1 MRNIEFKYN
10 VGDCV
15 RFKSHYDSDASCDL
29 FDRAGTIVV
38 VADRADFGG
47 PAYKLSDDEDSWY
60 CEGCFEGLASGSEF
74 LAQQA
79 STSGVDTL
87 QGPETN
93 CDTEGSGELEVL
105 PLEEAKWYRISFSAK
120 LTPDDLKAMRKCF
133 FDAMNE
139 SMEIYDLEG
148 LEIKEA

>member
-10 VGDCV
+10 VGDYV
-15 RFKSHYDSDASCDL
+15 RFKSHYNSDASCDL
-29 FDRAGTIVV
+29 FDRAGTIAV

-47 PAYKLSDDEDSWY
+47 PAYKLSCTEDSWY

-79 STSGVDTL
+79 LASGVDTL

-93 CDTEGSGELEVL
+93 RDTGDSGEFEVL
-105 PLEEAKWYRISFSAK
+105 PLEEARLVGWRFLGRTRKNENDCKRK
-120 LTPDDLKAMRKCF
+120 LL
-133 FDAMNE
+133 
-139 SMEIYDLEG
+139 SIL
-148 LEIKEA
+148 